1 MRWRDRLLQLRENN
15 DIDEQIAADNDAM
28 DWEYC
33 AVGENRERLKNLGM
47 LTPLSGSPTD
57 PKLETLGNDFNCAV
71 RRAEWSTAL
80 TLLDEIESRITELEI
95 LAEKK
100 GNHNGIQ

>member
-1 MRWRDRLLQLRENN
+1 MRWKDRLLQLRETN
-15 DIDEQIAADNDAM
+15 DGYKMIEAVNDAQN
-28 DWEYC
+28 WGSC

-100 GNHNGIQ
+100 GNHNGVQ